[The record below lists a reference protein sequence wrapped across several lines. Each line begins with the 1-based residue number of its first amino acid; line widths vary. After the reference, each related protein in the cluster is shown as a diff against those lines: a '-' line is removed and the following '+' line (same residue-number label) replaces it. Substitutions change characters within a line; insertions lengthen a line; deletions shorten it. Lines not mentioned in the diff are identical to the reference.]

1 MPLPQERA
9 PDATPPAVV
18 PSADTGAVAN
28 GNDAPRTSDPATPT
42 ASRNSW
48 TSILLG
54 VVVLAVGAYLAFR
67 FLNPIVAAFIVIFA
81 ATLLGMAAAARGWD
95 QHPDYEARE
104 LARSRKRA
112 IKYERNQGARDKDR
126 ARWEAHLA
134 RQAKKA
140 AQENRPA

>member
-1 MPLPQERA
+1 
-9 PDATPPAVV
+9 
-18 PSADTGAVAN
+18 VAN
-28 GNDAPRTSDPATPT
+28 GNEAPRTSDPATPT